1 MTSPRSL
8 TTAGGGW
15 ALGVGLA
22 ALGYAGLVA
31 YHHTRYGRAA
41 QSNDDSLL
49 LDRFIPSP
57 EVVEHHRV
65 HIAAPPDVV
74 LTTARGLE
82 FLSSRLVRGI
92 FKAREL
98 VLGSEPDERRL
109 PTALVPYMQSIGW
122 VVLAER
128 ADREIVLGAVTRPWD
143 AAPIFRS
150 LSPGEFAAFREPG
163 YVKIVWTLR
172 ADPAGEGESMF
183 HTETRAATT
192 DLETRK
198 RFRHYWSYVA
208 PGVELIRRA
217 MLQPLKKA
225 AEHRAGQ
232 SVVTVARNVH

>member
-1 MTSPRSL
+1 MASQRTL
-8 TTAGGGW
+8 ATAGGGL

-22 ALGYAGLVA
+22 AFGYAGLVA
-31 YHHTRYGRAA
+31 YHRRRYGTAA
-41 QSNDDSLL
+41 PSNDDSML

-74 LTTARGLE
+74 MTTARGLV

-92 FKAREL
+92 FKARTI
-98 VLGSEPDERRL
+98 VLGGEADEQL
-109 PTALVPYMQSIGW
+109 PPALVPYMQSIGW

-128 ADREIVLGAVTRPWD
+128 ADREIILGAVTRPWD

-150 LSPGEFAAFREPG
+150 LSPCEFAAFREPG
-163 YVKIVWTLR
+163 YVKIAWTLR
-172 ADPAGEGESMF
+172 ADPAGEGESTF

-225 AEHRAGQ
+225 AEQRASQ
-232 SVVTVARNVH
+232 SLVTMARDVH

>member
-1 MTSPRSL
+1 MTSQRTL
-8 TTAGGGW
+8 ATAGGGL

-22 ALGYAGLVA
+22 AFGYAGLVA
-31 YHHTRYGRAA
+31 YHRGRYGTAVP
-41 QSNDDSLL
+41 SDDGSML

-65 HIAAPPDVV
+65 QIAAPADVV
-74 LTTARGLE
+74 MTTAHGLV
-82 FLSSRLVRGI
+82 FLGSRLVRGI
-92 FKAREL
+92 FKARAI
-98 VLGSEPDERRL
+98 VLGGEADEQGL
-109 PTALVPYMQSIGW
+109 PAALIPYMQSIGW

-128 ADREIVLGAVTRPWD
+128 ANREIILGAVTRPWD

-150 LSPGEFAAFREPG
+150 LSPCEFAAFREPG
-163 YVKIVWTLR
+163 YVKIAWTLR
-172 ADPAGEGESMF
+172 ADPSGEGESVF

-225 AEHRAGQ
+225 AELRARQ
-232 SVVTVARNVH
+232 AAITVARDVH

>member
-1 MTSPRSL
+1 MTSQKL
-8 TTAGGGW
+8 ATAGGGL

-22 ALGYAGLVA
+22 AFGYAGLVA
-31 YHHTRYGRAA
+31 YHRGRYGTAGP
-41 QSNDDSLL
+41 SNDGSML

-74 LTTARGLE
+74 MTTARGLG
-82 FLSSRLVRGI
+82 FLSSWLVRGI

-98 VLGSEPDERRL
+98 VLGGEPDEQGL
-109 PTALVPYMQSIGW
+109 PSALIPYMQSIGW

-128 ADREIVLGAVTRPWD
+128 ANREIILGAVTRPWD

-150 LSPGEFAAFREPG
+150 LSPCEFAAFREPG
-163 YVKIVWTLR
+163 YVKIAWTLR
-172 ADPAGEGESMF
+172 ADPSGEGKSVF

-208 PGVELIRRA
+208 PGVELIRLA
-217 MLQPLKKA
+217 MLLPLKNE
-225 AEHRAGQ
+225 AEQRASQ
-232 SVVTVARNVH
+232 CQVTEA